1 MLEKLYKSIMSRLA
15 DEPEK
20 PDNRNLQIATAVLF
34 LELAYADFELAPAE
48 EEKMRKSLKTFF
60 NMADRELD
68 DLLQL
73 ARDKREQ
80 RNDIW
85 LFTDTIKKNWPRDT
99 KIRVLEMLWQ
109 LVFADG
115 RTDMQ
120 EEALMR
126 KLTSLLGLSH
136 GDMIMARQAARSASA
151 T

>member
-1 MLEKLYKSIMSRLA
+1 MLEKLLKKVMHSLSAEDSMRGPRDI
-15 DEPEK
+15 
-20 PDNRNLQIATAVLF
+20 QIATAVLF

-48 EEKMRKSLKTFF
+48 EEKMRKSLKAFF
-60 NMADRELD
+60 NMAERELD

-99 KIRVLEMLWQ
+99 RIKVLEMLWQ

-115 RTDMQ
+115 HMDMQ

-126 KLTSLLGLSH
+126 KLTSLLGLAH
-136 GDMIMARQAARSASA
+136 GDMIMARQAARSVSG
-151 T
+151 